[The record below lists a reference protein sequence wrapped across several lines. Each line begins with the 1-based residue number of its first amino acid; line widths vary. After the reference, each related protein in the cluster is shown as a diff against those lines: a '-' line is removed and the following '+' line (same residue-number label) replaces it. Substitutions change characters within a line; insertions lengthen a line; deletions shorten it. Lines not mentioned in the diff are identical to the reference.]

1 MAELSS
7 IPRFSLSRRYCCE
20 QTVTF
25 TLVSTVGGCVACWRH
40 VCQQRIHIRCVWDVL
55 SQKIGERRRRDGGE
69 GEGWRRGRVR
79 KRGRQT
85 GWRVGWGWREHRVA
99 RVGWDGLC
107 LHRKKTRHEE
117 TNTKTGNTIKQQPQ
131 PNKKQNHTSTECHWR
146 NRAHSDASLRLL
158 SELCRLRR
166 LCVRTL
172 AFLSSSLPRS
182 FPLHCPRCAGSSED
196 RTATAMP
203 ALRLLEP
210 GLPHPLRPALPKPRL
225 VWQAIGRQD
234 RECRLY
240 SFLLLLLLPL
250 PLLLTLPRLFSH
262 PRHSELVHRKHP
274 NLSLH
279 LAQHPP
285 LVRPVK
291 RVAEAQLPCFE
302 PLLLHERPCTP
313 FQSVER
319 FDQAMLE
326 QNKHSD
332 TSMNRLPVQ
341 IHLPQERAP
350 QVHTVPI

>member
-131 PNKKQNHTSTECHWR
+131 PNKKQNHTSTSATGAIAPIRMVCGLSFR
-146 NRAHSDASLRLL
+146 NRSSIAASSFGAL
-158 SELCRLRR
+158 SPASPVC
-166 LCVRTL
+166 
-172 AFLSSSLPRS
+172 
-182 FPLHCPRCAGSSED
+182 SSED